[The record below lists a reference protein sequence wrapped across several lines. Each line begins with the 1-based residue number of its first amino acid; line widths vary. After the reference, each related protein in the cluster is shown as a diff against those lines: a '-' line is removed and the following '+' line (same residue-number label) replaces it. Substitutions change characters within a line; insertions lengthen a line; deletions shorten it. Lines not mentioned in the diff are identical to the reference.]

1 MFFLGK
7 MLFPKKF
14 DMKNMTYPDYSSS
27 FGQPWA
33 WRGSSKG
40 MAKLIRKVS
49 MDFTRLFFLRLCW
62 KSCRKAPET
71 PWKSCRRYIYLP
83 WKSCKRYA

>member
-27 FGQPWA
+27 FGQPWV
-33 WRGSSKG
+33 WRGSS
-40 MAKLIRKVS
+40 
-49 MDFTRLFFLRLCW
+49 
-62 KSCRKAPET
+62 T
-71 PWKSCRRYIYLP
+71 PSGVTMTEPTSGLAR
-83 WKSCKRYA
+83 

>member
-27 FGQPWA
+27 FGQP
-33 WRGSSKG
+33 
-40 MAKLIRKVS
+40 
-49 MDFTRLFFLRLCW
+49 
-62 KSCRKAPET
+62 
-71 PWKSCRRYIYLP
+71 
-83 WKSCKRYA
+83 